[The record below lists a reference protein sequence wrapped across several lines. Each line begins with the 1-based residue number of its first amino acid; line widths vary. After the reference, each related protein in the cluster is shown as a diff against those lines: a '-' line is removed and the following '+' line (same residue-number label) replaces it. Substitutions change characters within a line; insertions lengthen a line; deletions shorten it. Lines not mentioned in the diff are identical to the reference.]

1 MFENSELFS
10 GFEREVFRVRGMLG
24 FVNVEVDM
32 ERSVY
37 REIMDVLDVSE
48 SLVSGKL
55 FVKYLY

>member
-1 MFENSELFS
+1 
-10 GFEREVFRVRGMLG
+10 MLG

>member
-10 GFEREVFRVRGMLG
+10 GFEREVFRVRGMFG

-37 REIMDVLDVSE
+37 WEIMDVLDVSE
-48 SLVSGKL
+48 SLVSSRL

>member
-10 GFEREVFRVRGMLG
+10 GFEREVFRVRGMFG

-48 SLVSGKL
+48 SLVSSRL